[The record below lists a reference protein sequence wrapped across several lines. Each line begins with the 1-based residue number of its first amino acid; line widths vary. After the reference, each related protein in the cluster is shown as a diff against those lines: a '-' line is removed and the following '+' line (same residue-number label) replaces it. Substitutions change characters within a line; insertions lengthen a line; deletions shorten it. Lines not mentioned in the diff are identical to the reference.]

1 MELDFAIHHAEEVA
15 KRMSDSCD
23 ADTKTCGQAHQQLAD
38 WLKELKSLK
47 NRISLVRMTH
57 YDVSGKTPDQVRDI
71 VLDDILGIVGK
82 KGAK

>member
-1 MELDFAIHHAEEVA
+1 MELDFAIQHAEEVA

-23 ADTKTCGQAHQQLAD
+23 ADIKTCGQAHQQLAS

-47 NRISLVRMTH
+47 NRIALVRMTH

-71 VLDDILGIVGK
+71 VLDDILGLVGK